1 MYRPASNSSLAFR
14 LFAYAFVCFV
24 DSFCVGES
32 NITIFDKS
40 TAEILSS
47 LIVAILEHP
56 QDFDW
61 PGLAVTSV
69 LHCLHLI
76 FNISIH
82 YEYLRLI
89 IYTKKPQPELRF

>member
-1 MYRPASNSSLAFR
+1 M
-14 LFAYAFVCFV
+14 
-24 DSFCVGES
+24 
-32 NITIFDKS
+32 TIFDKS
-40 TAEILSS
+40 TADILSS
-47 LIVAILEHP
+47 FIVAILGQP

-89 IYTKKPQPELRF
+89 IYNKKAHAM